1 MGNSMKWEPQS
12 GDLCCH
18 TATGES
24 WNLVLVIKS
33 DAEIDEDWKDQM
45 ALEMGF
51 ERSIKW
57 ALCLSDGQ
65 ECYISHDELFS
76 TDEIEDVQEAMNEV
90 QQTMALLR
98 RWRAQVKGRKIL
110 KGKQIGI
117 GA

>member
-1 MGNSMKWEPQS
+1 MSWNPQS

-18 TATGES
+18 TATGAS
-24 WNLVLVIKS
+24 WNLVLVLQS

-45 ALEMGF
+45 AVEMGF
-51 ERSIKW
+51 ERHIKW

-76 TDEIEDVQEAMNEV
+76 IDEVEDVQEAMDEV
-90 QQTMALLR
+90 QQTMALLN
-98 RWRAQVKGRKIL
+98 RWKAQSAVMKRL

>member
-1 MGNSMKWEPQS
+1 MSWNPQP

-18 TATGES
+18 TATGAN
-24 WNLVLVIKS
+24 WNLVLVLHA
-33 DAEIDEDWKDQM
+33 DAPIDDDWKEQM
-45 ALEMGF
+45 AVEMGF
-51 ERSIKW
+51 ERCTKW

-76 TDEIEDVQEAMNEV
+76 TDEVEDVQEAMDEV
-90 QQTMALLR
+90 QQTMALLN
-98 RWRAQVKGRKIL
+98 RWRAQVKGRTML